1 MVSRPFAIITAVGK
15 SMNKKSVP
23 FFFGINNIKNKAIDR
38 FRSKRIQLFLNE
50 LLIDKVFGDF
60 KNIEIIVTSAMQT
73 DIQ

>member
-50 LLIDKVFGDF
+50 L
-60 KNIEIIVTSAMQT
+60 
-73 DIQ
+73 